1 MAGVEH
7 VQETGRSGPAPGS
20 GHYRVIVV
28 EDNRADALLVQHAF
42 EMHRINAEITIL
54 PDGEGMIAALDRIE
68 AGAIPPPDLILLDL
82 NLPRRDGFE
91 VLTDLRQRSSWCKDL
106 PVVIVTSSDA
116 ARDRETTSNLGINA
130 YFRKPSDYDQFMQL
144 GELVRRILEPAA
156 AG

>member
-1 MAGVEH
+1 
-7 VQETGRSGPAPGS
+7 
-20 GHYRVIVV
+20 
-28 EDNRADALLVQHAF
+28 
-42 EMHRINAEITIL
+42 MHRINAEITIL